1 MSPCHPTVR
10 FICRPIC
17 IMMIFQSS
25 LHIGRVCGC
34 TNARTFGS
42 TAWAIPC
49 CVAASASH
57 CRAATS
63 NARPT
68 ATDICCRTT
77 AICRSSIWSS
87 RRALWRII
95 LSSCGIQAGKIP
107 RCWQCCS
114 GFCSSRIMRIC
125 CRRACGLDEKAACT
139 WFSECRLLFGCSVVV
154 FQRYSRRCAAV
165 PTPGWAAA
173 PHFPSNPKKQPALQH
188 IRSAGCFFIVA
199 KTPFAARPAPL
210 PCTGTWAARRPWIGA
225 TVPAGTPA
233 KSAPCFAPSPKR
245 PPRR

>member
-139 WFSECRLLFGCSVVV
+139 WFSECRLLFGCPDAV
-154 FQRYSRRCAAV
+154 FQQYSRRCAAV
-165 PTPGWAAA
+165 PTPGWGAA
-173 PHFPSNPKKQPALQH
+173 PYFPPNQKSSLHFNTSEVQAAFSLPRKHRLPHGQRRCHAQAHGQPDGRGLVRQ
-188 IRSAGCFFIVA
+188 F
-199 KTPFAARPAPL
+199 
-210 PCTGTWAARRPWIGA
+210 
-225 TVPAGTPA
+225 
-233 KSAPCFAPSPKR
+233 
-245 PPRR
+245 